1 MIMRYGPGVVRMGL
15 YAIVA
20 KLHRRSKVLSMWAFI
35 PLLFLVVGIAYWEI
49 WVCEGAHLGSR
60 FVIWLYDIAA
70 VRYERIKQF
79 NPMWER
85 QFLAEPVAE
94 VLGTLPDALV
104 LDVGAGTGRLAHC
117 LFQLP
122 KIQARLICLEPSE
135 SMLERGQSRTP
146 SESTR
151 WVRGWAVPLPYPD
164 EIFDLVASLEILEF
178 TPHPLE
184 TIEELSRVLRPGGWL
199 LVTNRVGKEA
209 RWIFGKTFSRERF
222 PEILGDMGFK
232 NVEVFRWQ
240 VTYDLAWAQKKG

>member
-1 MIMRYGPGVVRMGL
+1 MGYGPVVARIGL

-20 KLHRRSKVLSMWAFI
+20 KLQRRSMVLSTWVFI
-35 PLLFLVVGIAYWEI
+35 PLLLFVVGIAYWEI
-49 WVCEGAHLGSR
+49 WVCEGAHLGRR

-70 VRYERIKQF
+70 FRYERIKQF
-79 NPMWER
+79 DPMWEQ

-94 VLGTLPDALV
+94 VLGTLPNAWV
-104 LDVGAGTGRLAHC
+104 LDVGAGTGRLAHS
-117 LFQLP
+117 LFQRP
-122 KIQARLICLEPSE
+122 NIQASVICLEPSK
-135 SMLERGQSRTP
+135 SMLKSGQIRTP

-151 WVRGWAVPLPYPD
+151 WVRGWAVPLPFPD
-164 EIFDLVASLEILEF
+164 ERFDLVASLEILEF
-178 TPHPLE
+178 TPQPKQ
-184 TIEELSRVLRPGGWL
+184 TIEELARVLRPGGWL

-222 PEILGDMGFK
+222 PGILEDMGFE

>member
-1 MIMRYGPGVVRMGL
+1 MSFRKIVIRIGL

-20 KLHRRSKVLSMWAFI
+20 KYRRRSSYLSMWAFL
-35 PLLFLVVGIAYWEI
+35 PLLLIIAGITYWEI
-49 WVCEGAHLGSR
+49 WVCEGAHLGRR

-104 LDVGAGTGRLAHC
+104 LDVGAGTGRLAHS

-122 KIQARLICLEPSE
+122 NVQARVICLEPSK
-135 SMLERGQSRTP
+135 SMLDRGQDRTP

-151 WVRGWAVPLPYPD
+151 WVRGWAIPLPYPG
-164 EIFDLVASLEILEF
+164 ECFDLVSSLEILEF
-178 TPHPLE
+178 TPHPLQ
-184 TIEELSRVLRPGGWL
+184 TLEELARVLRPGGWL
-199 LVTNRVGKEA
+199 LITNRVGKEA
-209 RWIFGKTFSRERF
+209 RWIFGKTFTRARF
-222 PEILGDMGFK
+222 PEILGNMGFE